1 MYDFI
6 KQLSFP
12 AQLPVIP
19 DTVFYKKNCS
29 YYVSREYFDS
39 DFLRQMAIFSLSLL
53 LSQAVLW
60 DPDKQHPDIEHCLV
74 RVEGVSSQQHKNQS
88 NSTVFKILS
97 AFNFPR
103 SLYISIA
110 RLLHALLVNSFSV
123 ILMKELEMSLQAM
136 NADLGQA
143 CNQKLFRSGEFS
155 WNWAILTDI

>member
-12 AQLPVIP
+12 AQLPVIA

-60 DPDKQHPDIEHCLV
+60 DPDKQHPDIEL
-74 RVEGVSSQQHKNQS
+74 
-88 NSTVFKILS
+88 LS
-97 AFNFPR
+97 E
-103 SLYISIA
+103 SGGCE
-110 RLLHALLVNSFSV
+110 FS
-123 ILMKELEMSLQAM
+123 A
-136 NADLGQA
+136 A
-143 CNQKLFRSGEFS
+143 QKLEQ
-155 WNWAILTDI
+155 